1 MPKQNKKKRLWIQ
14 NLLNRYRVVVISES
28 TFEERFLTRISQL
41 RIILLLTF
49 FVLFIVI
56 GSVLMVAYTP
66 LKEFIPGYTTTAL
79 RKEAIRNS
87 FLLDSLTVEFQ
98 KQERFIHSITKA
110 LIGEFDQQVATL
122 ENNTVEGQ
130 WVLNPQKLTKADS
143 LLRLQVSQE
152 DKYNVI
158 PDTDAGVKYLLY
170 PPALGIVSSPFDP
183 KTKHFA
189 VDIALEKNS
198 PIMAVAAG
206 TVIFSEWTADT
217 GYVIIVK
224 HEYGLLSAYKHN
236 ASLEKSQGDLVSAGE
251 VIARAGNTGELTTGW
266 HLHFELW
273 INGYPVDPSIFI
285 DFSEAL

>member
-98 KQERFIHSITKA
+98 KQERFIHSISKA
-110 LIGEFDQQVATL
+110 LIGEFDQQDATL

-130 WVLNPQKLTKADS
+130 WVLNPQKLTTADS
-143 LLRLQVSQE
+143 LLRLEVSQE

-158 PDTDAGVKYLLY
+158 PNTDAGVKYLLY

-273 INGYPVDPSIFI
+273 INGYPVDPSHFI

>member
-110 LIGEFDQQVATL
+110 LSGELDQQVATL

-130 WVLNPQKLTKADS
+130 RVLNPQKLTTADS
-143 LLRLQVSQE
+143 LLRLEVSQE

-206 TVIFSEWTADT
+206 MVIFSEWTADT

-273 INGYPVDPSIFI
+273 INGYPVDPSHFI

>member
-110 LIGEFDQQVATL
+110 LSGEFDQQVATL

-130 WVLNPQKLTKADS
+130 RVLNPQKLTTADS
-143 LLRLQVSQE
+143 LLRLEVSQE

-273 INGYPVDPSIFI
+273 INGYPVDPSHFI

>member
-130 WVLNPQKLTKADS
+130 WVLNPQKLTTADS
-143 LLRLQVSQE
+143 LLRLEVSQE

-273 INGYPVDPSIFI
+273 INGYPVDPSHFI

>member
-41 RIILLLTF
+41 RIILFLTF

-273 INGYPVDPSIFI
+273 INGYPVDPSHFI

>member
-110 LIGEFDQQVATL
+110 LSGELDQQVATL

-130 WVLNPQKLTKADS
+130 RVLNPQKLTTADS
-143 LLRLQVSQE
+143 LLRLEVSQE

-158 PDTDAGVKYLLY
+158 PDSDAGVKYLLY

-273 INGYPVDPSIFI
+273 INGYPVDPSHFI